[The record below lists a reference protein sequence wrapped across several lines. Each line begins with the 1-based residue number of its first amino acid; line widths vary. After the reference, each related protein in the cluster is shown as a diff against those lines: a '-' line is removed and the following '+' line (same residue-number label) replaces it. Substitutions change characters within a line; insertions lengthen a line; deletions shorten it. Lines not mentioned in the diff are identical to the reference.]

1 MTTPPAA
8 PSVVNVTWRGDRR
21 YEVTQGESQPLTIDA
36 AGVAGTGPVN
46 TVMGALA
53 ACSSIDVV
61 DILAKQRTPAG
72 ALRITVEGT
81 RQASVPRRLTAI
93 TLTFD
98 LEGEGVSLAAAERA
112 VSLSLGKY
120 CSVAS
125 SLAPDIALSARVIV
139 NGAAG
144 EMQPIA
150 VGTGDAA

>member
-1 MTTPPAA
+1 
-8 PSVVNVTWRGDRR
+8 
-21 YEVTQGESQPLTIDA
+21 
-36 AGVAGTGPVN
+36 
-46 TVMGALA
+46 
-53 ACSSIDVV
+53 
-61 DILAKQRTPAG
+61 
-72 ALRITVEGT
+72 
-81 RQASVPRRLTAI
+81 
-93 TLTFD
+93 
-98 LEGEGVSLAAAERA
+98 